1 MDCLIKREFWR
12 VDGRRNGEVLLNG
25 AYDSEYIVVDLKIYN
40 RSTPCAKYRWDRK
53 IIRVM
58 SLEGM
63 PIFSATTIHIDAASM
78 VNQPH
83 RVIGRKY
90 HIANLYKELLT

>member
-40 RSTPCAKYRWDRK
+40 RSTPTLNTDGIAK
-53 IIRVM
+53 
-58 SLEGM
+58 SFG
-63 PIFSATTIHIDAASM
+63 S
-78 VNQPH
+78 
-83 RVIGRKY
+83 
-90 HIANLYKELLT
+90 